1 MTDVEDR
8 YLAGEVDFESAAAD
22 ALDTPSIDRRD
33 LLPLLHALRVATHP
47 AASLAAHEAD
57 LLDAGGAPE
66 SPLALAI
73 AVADRTA
80 RMRRLLDSA
89 LTVEQAAERLGGVGA
104 SRVRQRVGDRSLW
117 AIKRANR
124 LLLPAVQF
132 TDDGQVPGLDAVL
145 RALPENMQPLSIH
158 GLLTTPQPSLVVD
171 GAPNSVLDWLLTG
184 GTVEDALSVVDQY
197 LAA

>member
-1 MTDVEDR
+1 MTEVEDR
-8 YLAGEVDFESAAAD
+8 YLAGDVDFESAAAA

-33 LLPLLHALRVATHP
+33 LLPLLRALRAAKHP
-47 AASLAAHEAD
+47 AASLPAHEAD

-66 SPLALAI
+66 SPLALAT

-89 LTVEQAAERLGGVGA
+89 LTVEQAAARLGGVGS

-117 AIKRANR
+117 ALKRANR

-145 RALPENMQPLSIH
+145 QALPETMQPLSIH
-158 GLLTTPQPSLVVD
+158 GLLTTPQPSLLVD
-171 GAPNSVLDWLLTG
+171 GAPTSVIDWLLIG
-184 GTVEDALSVVDQY
+184 GTVEDALSVVEQH

>member
-1 MTDVEDR
+1 MADTEDR
-8 YLAGEVDFESAAAD
+8 YLAGDVDFESAAAD
-22 ALDTPSIDRRD
+22 ALGTPSIDRRD
-33 LLPLLHALRVATHP
+33 LLPLLRALRAAKRP
-47 AASLAAHEAD
+47 AASLPAHEAD

-66 SPLALAI
+66 SLLALAT

-80 RMRRLLDSA
+80 RMRRLLENT
-89 LTVEQAAERLGGVGA
+89 LTVEQAAERLGGVGP

-117 AIKRANR
+117 ALKRANR

-145 RALPENMQPLSIH
+145 QALPENMQPLSIH

-171 GAPNSVLDWLLTG
+171 GAPTSVVDWLLTG
-184 GTVEDALSVVDQY
+184 GAVEDALSVVDQY
-197 LAA
+197 LTA

>member
-1 MTDVEDR
+1 MADTEDR
-8 YLAGEVDFESAAAD
+8 YLAGDVDFESAAAD
-22 ALDTPSIDRRD
+22 ALGTPSIDRRD
-33 LLPLLHALRVATHP
+33 LLPLLRALRAAKRP
-47 AASLAAHEAD
+47 AASLPAHEAD

-66 SPLALAI
+66 SLLALAT

-80 RMRRLLDSA
+80 RMRRLLENT
-89 LTVEQAAERLGGVGA
+89 LTVEQAAERLGGVGP

-117 AIKRANR
+117 ALKRANR

-171 GAPNSVLDWLLTG
+171 GAPTSVVDWLLTG
-184 GTVEDALSVVDQY
+184 GAVEDALSVVDQY
-197 LAA
+197 LTA

>member
-22 ALDTPSIDRRD
+22 ALDTPRIDRRD
-33 LLPLLHALRVATHP
+33 LLPLLHALRAAKHP
-47 AASLAAHEAD
+47 AASLAAHETD

-66 SPLALAI
+66 SPLALAT

-124 LLLPAVQF
+124 LLLPDVQF

>member
-33 LLPLLHALRVATHP
+33 LLPLLHALRAATHP

-66 SPLALAI
+66 SPLALAT

-124 LLLPAVQF
+124 LLLPDVQF

-158 GLLTTPQPSLVVD
+158 GLLTTPQLSLVVD